1 MAKVV
6 TDFPMRVE
14 VIEKGLWIPL
24 SSGHM
29 LAGRLW
35 LPVDARQKPVPALL
49 EFLPYRKGDIRRARD
64 EVIHHF
70 FAGFGYASIRVDLR
84 GSGDS
89 FGVMRD
95 EYEPQEHHDAVA
107 VIAWLASQPWCNG
120 RVGMFGSSWGG
131 FNALQVAARRPAAL
145 KAIIT
150 ACSTDNR
157 YTDDMHFMGGCL
169 LNDNLDWG
177 TYFLSILPL
186 PGDPRIMGEDWR
198 TNWHDR
204 MDAIEPPV
212 ARWMMHPTWDDYWK
226 YGSISEDYSA
236 ISCPVFAIGGWL
248 DGYKNA
254 VFRLLEHLKV
264 PRLGLIGPH
273 AHQWAYEDKAPG
285 PAYGVLQEALRWWD
299 YWLKDVP
306 TGIMSEPM
314 LRAYMGDDVPACSW
328 YAASPGRWIAETEWP
343 SRRIGERI
351 YHLTSSGLRDEPRD
365 EDVITHWPSQTI
377 GLAAG
382 EWCPYGTGG
391 DGPEFPGDQRIDDAL
406 SATFDSNLLPERLEI
421 LGAPVV
427 EVELAVDRPNAF
439 IAVRLNDVKP
449 SGAATRVSLG
459 ILNLTHRD
467 GSESPKVLK
476 PGRRYRVRV
485 ALSYTAYSFAPGH
498 RLRVSIST
506 CYWPMVWP
514 SPEPVT
520 LTIFSEGSTLQLPV
534 RPALTIE
541 PPMRPFDE
549 PLQGPP
555 PRLEPIEPAPRS
567 TLQIKNLV
575 DGSVEVT
582 SARGA
587 GCFRIVGN
595 DIEAGGNMHER
606 MSIAEDDPRSAI
618 AEITST
624 TKTGRP
630 GSTIDVAA
638 RSRLTSDRD
647 AFHLKTNLD
656 VRENGEV
663 VFTREWRSTF
673 PRHFF

>member
-1 MAKVV
+1 VVKTV
-6 TDFPMRVE
+6 TDFPVPIK
-14 VIEKGLWIPL
+14 VIEEGLWIPV
-24 SSGHM
+24 SSGYA
-29 LAGRLW
+29 LAARLW
-35 LPVDARQKPVPALL
+35 LPVDADQKPVPALL

-64 EVIHHF
+64 ETIHHF

-95 EYEPQEHHDAVA
+95 EYEPQEHDDAVD
-107 VIAWLASQPWCNG
+107 VIAWLASQNWCNG

-186 PGDPRIMGEDWR
+186 PGDPRIMGKEWR
-198 TNWHDR
+198 TNWHAR

-212 ARWMMHPTWDDYWK
+212 ERWMKHPTWDAYWK

-264 PRLGLIGPH
+264 PRLGLIGPQ
-273 AHQWAYEDKAPG
+273 AHTWPYDDKAPG
-285 PAYGVLQEALRWWD
+285 PAYGFLQEALRWWD

-314 LRAYMGDDVPACSW
+314 LRAYLGDDIPASSW
-328 YAASPGRWIAETEWP
+328 YALCPGRWIGETEWP
-343 SRRIGERI
+343 SRHIGERM
-351 YHLTSSGLRDEPRD
+351 YYLTALGLRDEPRQG
-365 EDVITHWPSQTI
+365 DVTTHWPSQTI

-391 DGPEFPGDQRIDDAL
+391 DGPEFAGDQRSDDAL
-406 SATFDSNLLPERLEI
+406 SAAFDSNPLPERLEI

-427 EVELAVDRPNAF
+427 EIELAVDRPSAF

-459 ILNLTHRD
+459 ILNLTHRN
-467 GSESPKVLK
+467 GSESPQPLH
-476 PGRRYRVRV
+476 PGQRYRVRV
-485 ALSYTAYSFAPGH
+485 VLSYAAYSFAPGH
-498 RLRVSIST
+498 RLRISIST

-514 SPEPVT
+514 SPDPVK
-520 LTIFSEGSTLQLPV
+520 LDIFSEGSVLKLPV
-534 RPALTIE
+534 RPITLHE
-541 PPMRPFDE
+541 PLVRSLDE
-549 PLQGPP
+549 PLQGPR
-555 PRLEPIEPAPRS
+555 PRLETIQPPPRS
-567 TLQIKNLV
+567 NLQIRNLIT
-575 DGSVEVT
+575 GSVELT

-587 GCFRIVGN
+587 GFYRIVDN
-595 DIEAGGNMHER
+595 DIEAGGNMLEHFCI
-606 MSIAEDDPRSAI
+606 SDADPLSAT
-618 AEITST
+618 AEISATA
-624 TKTGRP
+624 KTGRP
-630 GSTIDVAA
+630 GSSIDVDA
-638 RSRLTSDRD
+638 RSRLTSDRE
-647 AFHLKTNLD
+647 AFHLETSLD

-663 VFTREWRSTF
+663 VFSREWRSRI
-673 PRHFF
+673 PRRLL